1 MCHLRVHLWYE
12 NNNLHHITF
21 SSTFIYF
28 LIIQKNK
35 RDIPGDKITWNTQN
49 MTRLV
54 QTSRKS
60 NRLINSNYLTCLT

>member
-1 MCHLRVHLWYE
+1 MCHLRIHLWYE

-35 RDIPGDKITWNTQN
+35 RDIPGDKIT
-49 MTRLV
+49 
-54 QTSRKS
+54 
-60 NRLINSNYLTCLT
+60 

>member
-12 NNNLHHITF
+12 NNNLIYHITF

-35 RDIPGDKITWNTQN
+35 RDIPGDKIT
-49 MTRLV
+49 
-54 QTSRKS
+54 
-60 NRLINSNYLTCLT
+60 